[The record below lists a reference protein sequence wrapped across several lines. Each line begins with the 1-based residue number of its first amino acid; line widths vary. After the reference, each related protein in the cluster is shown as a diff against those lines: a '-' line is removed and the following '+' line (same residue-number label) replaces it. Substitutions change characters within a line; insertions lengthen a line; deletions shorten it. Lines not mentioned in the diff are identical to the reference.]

1 MSVLA
6 HYLEEEGLATTIVSL
21 VRLHSETIEPP
32 RSLFVSFELGR
43 PLGQPNN
50 HVLQREVLEQALG
63 LLESD
68 NGASLI
74 SDFDQSNDGTET
86 NESWSP
92 TATAFSDLDMTDVAD
107 LKKRLKDEIETLAPN
122 YAMAK
127 KTRGRSS
134 VGVSKLTMD
143 EIAEH
148 VTSFLNEP
156 HQESPREDL
165 SSAMVLRFGVDDL
178 KAFYAEA
185 ASHGGS
191 PSSWQLGNWFWR
203 DTVAGQI
210 LISLREAAMGQSD
223 KRFNIVGSKFLV
235 PRIWIDELNLKDS

>member
-1 MSVLA
+1 MLA

-32 RSLFVSFELGR
+32 RTLFVPFELGR

-50 HVLQREVLEQALG
+50 HVLQREVLEQALR

-68 NGASLI
+68 NGPSLI
-74 SDFDQSNDGTET
+74 SDFDQSNDGTQT
-86 NESWSP
+86 DESWSP
-92 TATAFSDLDMTDVAD
+92 PATVFSDLDMTNATD
-107 LKKRLKDEIETLAPN
+107 LKTRLKDEIETLTPS
-122 YAMAK
+122 YALAK
-127 KTRGRSS
+127 KTRGRST
-134 VGVSKLTMD
+134 VGVSRLTMG

-148 VTSFLNEP
+148 VTSFIDEP

-210 LISLREAAMGQSD
+210 LISLREAAMDQSD

-235 PRIWIDELNLKDS
+235 PRIWIDELDLKDS

>member
-1 MSVLA
+1 MLA
-6 HYLEEEGLATTIVSL
+6 HYLEEEGLATTVVSL
-21 VRLHSETIEPP
+21 VRLHSEIIQPP
-32 RSLFVSFELGR
+32 RSLFVPFELGR
-43 PLGQPNN
+43 PVGPPSN
-50 HVLQREVLEQALG
+50 HALQRGVLEHALG

-68 NGASLI
+68 DGPSLL
-74 SDFDQSNDGTET
+74 SDFDQGNDGTSSD
-86 NESWSP
+86 ESWSAP
-92 TATAFSDLDMTDVAD
+92 ATASANLETADVAD
-107 LKKRLKDEIETLAPN
+107 LKQRLKDEIEILAPN
-122 YAMAK
+122 YASAK
-127 KTRGRSS
+127 KARGRSS

>member
-1 MSVLA
+1 MLA

-32 RSLFVSFELGR
+32 RTLFVPFELGR

-50 HVLQREVLEQALG
+50 HVLQREVLEQALR

-68 NGASLI
+68 NGPSLI
-74 SDFDQSNDGTET
+74 SDFDQSNDGTQT
-86 NESWSP
+86 DESWSP
-92 TATAFSDLDMTDVAD
+92 PATVFSDLDMTNATD
-107 LKKRLKDEIETLAPN
+107 LKTRLKDEIETLTPN
-122 YAMAK
+122 YALAK
-127 KTRGRSS
+127 KTRGRST
-134 VGVSKLTMD
+134 VGVSRLTMG

-148 VTSFLNEP
+148 VTSFIGEP

-210 LISLREAAMGQSD
+210 LISLREAAMDQSD

-235 PRIWIDELNLKDS
+235 PRIWIDELDLKDS

>member
-1 MSVLA
+1 VSVLA
-6 HYLEEEGLATTIVSL
+6 HYLEEEGLATTVVSL
-21 VRLHSETIEPP
+21 VRLHSEIIRPP
-32 RSLFVSFELGR
+32 RSLFVPFELGR
-43 PLGQPNN
+43 PVGPPNN
-50 HVLQREVLEQALG
+50 NVLQRHVLEQALG

-68 NGASLI
+68 DGPSLI
-74 SDFDQSNDGTET
+74 SDFDQSNDGTAPDK
-86 NESWSP
+86 SWSP
-92 TATAFSDLDMTDVAD
+92 PATSFSNLDALDVAD
-107 LKKRLKDEIETLAPN
+107 LKRRLKDEIEILAPS
-122 YAMAK
+122 YALAK

-134 VGVSKLTMD
+134 VGVSRLTID

-148 VTSFLNEP
+148 ILSFLNGP

-165 SSAMVLRFGVDDL
+165 SSALVLRFGADDL
-178 KAFYAEA
+178 KAFYLEA

-210 LISLREAAMGQSD
+210 LISLRAAAMDHDD

-235 PRIWIDELNLKDS
+235 PVIWVSELKL

>member
-68 NGASLI
+68 NGASLM

-86 NESWSP
+86 N
-92 TATAFSDLDMTDVAD
+92 
-107 LKKRLKDEIETLAPN
+107 
-122 YAMAK
+122 
-127 KTRGRSS
+127 
-134 VGVSKLTMD
+134 
-143 EIAEH
+143 
-148 VTSFLNEP
+148 
-156 HQESPREDL
+156 
-165 SSAMVLRFGVDDL
+165 
-178 KAFYAEA
+178 
-185 ASHGGS
+185 
-191 PSSWQLGNWFWR
+191 
-203 DTVAGQI
+203 
-210 LISLREAAMGQSD
+210 
-223 KRFNIVGSKFLV
+223 
-235 PRIWIDELNLKDS
+235 